1 MTIFLC
7 EPGYTG
13 ILSGIYDA
21 GVSKIPQDEL
31 RLEIKKQWAKCR
43 AFCCIQGMQ
52 SIRRKREKG
61 NWRQYG
67 QRLNSHIQEQLYVA
81 SLSEDVLRADKN
93 VPVS

>member
-31 RLEIKKQWAKCR
+31 RLEIKNSGQNVELLLYTGNAVHQKKKGKGIGDSTSAIEFPYSGAVIC
-43 AFCCIQGMQ
+43 GQ
-52 SIRRKREKG
+52 S
-61 NWRQYG
+61 
-67 QRLNSHIQEQLYVA
+67 QRGCFA
-81 SLSEDVLRADKN
+81 GG
-93 VPVS
+93 

>member
-31 RLEIKKQWAKCR
+31 RLEIKNSGQNVELFAVYRECSPSEGIGDSTS
-43 AFCCIQGMQ
+43 AIEFPYSGAVICGQ
-52 SIRRKREKG
+52 S
-61 NWRQYG
+61 
-67 QRLNSHIQEQLYVA
+67 QRGCFA
-81 SLSEDVLRADKN
+81 GG
-93 VPVS
+93 

>member
-31 RLEIKKQWAKCR
+31 RLEIKNSGQNVELFAVY
-43 AFCCIQGMQ
+43 
-52 SIRRKREKG
+52 RRKREKG
-61 NWRQYG
+61 IGDSTSAIEFPYSGAVICG
-67 QRLNSHIQEQLYVA
+67 QSQRGCFA
-81 SLSEDVLRADKN
+81 GG
-93 VPVS
+93 

>member
-31 RLEIKKQWAKCR
+31 RLEIKNSGQNVELLLYTGNAVH
-43 AFCCIQGMQ
+43 
-52 SIRRKREKG
+52 RRKREKG
-61 NWRQYG
+61 IGDSTSAIEFPYSGAVICG
-67 QRLNSHIQEQLYVA
+67 QSQRGCFA
-81 SLSEDVLRADKN
+81 GG
-93 VPVS
+93 

>member
-61 NWRQYG
+61 IGDSTSAIEFPYSGAVICG
-67 QRLNSHIQEQLYVA
+67 QSQRGCFA
-81 SLSEDVLRADKN
+81 GG
-93 VPVS
+93 